1 MLLKMLV
8 VLKSVMNGQKAEQMY
23 GWKDRGT
30 SRKQYTNSNFIFKIG
45 HSGGNY
51 IWLQGTVFCKLVQF

>member
-1 MLLKMLV
+1 MVLKMLA

-45 HSGGNY
+45 HSGGSY
-51 IWLQGTVFCKLVQF
+51 M